1 MNKLTGKNAITAAA
15 DLLCRNEQHTHF
27 PDETLLSCALSA
39 LNSVYADLFCLCRPD
54 EQFEPL
60 WTLDDKIDLPPNILH
75 DGFLYGVAY
84 MLAQADGDFETV
96 ERFCRM
102 YNDKR
107 AKCQRITAI
116 DDKFLKGCDAD
127 VL

>member
-1 MNKLTGKNAITAAA
+1 MTGKNAITAAA
-15 DLLCRNEQHTHF
+15 DLLCRNEQHSHF

-75 DGFLYGVAY
+75 DGFYTALHIC
-84 MLAQADGDFETV
+84 LH
-96 ERFCRM
+96 RR
-102 YNDKR
+102 
-107 AKCQRITAI
+107 TAI
-116 DDKFLKGCDAD
+116 LKRSSGFAGCITISALNAS
-127 VL
+127 VSRR